1 MGMTL
6 EIGTIVVLGLA
17 TYRLAWLIARDE
29 GAFGACAWLRGH
41 IDPHQ
46 RTWVGRGLN
55 CAGWISFSLAL
66 CATVVMHA
74 SWIDWLA
81 VAGLSAWLARL

>member
-1 MGMTL
+1 MGLTL
-6 EIGTIVVLGLA
+6 EIGAIVVLGLA
-17 TYRLAWLIARDE
+17 AYRLAWLIARDE
-29 GAFGACAWLRGH
+29 GPFGACAWLRGH

-55 CAGWISFSLAL
+55 CAGCISFWLAL
-66 CATVVMHA
+66 LAIVVLHA